1 MEISANYQPSALT
14 SRYRHDALLC
24 VHQVGLAPLRL
35 SSIQAVPGPGVR
47 SSALLSPALPR
58 PLARSYRV
66 AFANSLLPRL
76 SLRRRIFFAAIPR
89 GWGSCFHLRLLR
101 VTATAFRFLLRRD
114 SAIVQPAA
122 ALATAKVDFPA
133 AVVRRAREME
143 SRQVVAAAAVSFAA
157 RSWPGLGPFAVALF
171 A

>member
-1 MEISANYQPSALT
+1 
-14 SRYRHDALLC
+14 
-24 VHQVGLAPLRL
+24 
-35 SSIQAVPGPGVR
+35 
-47 SSALLSPALPR
+47 
-58 PLARSYRV
+58 
-66 AFANSLLPRL
+66 
-76 SLRRRIFFAAIPR
+76 
-89 GWGSCFHLRLLR
+89 
-101 VTATAFRFLLRRD
+101 LRRD

-171 A
+171 SRCRCLIASTAALVPAAAAAAAAVVVDPFDLAGSGFAAAVVVVAVAVDPDSAVVAVGVVVVAAGLSAVVVDPDSDSAGSSSSALVCSVYFFAA